1 MNALQHHPLIAP
13 DFGERT
19 RLVAGIM
26 TGTSLD
32 AIDVAICELGPDP
45 GDGLPSCTL
54 LAFGM
59 VPYSAD
65 TLDLLEAF
73 LGGTALTARDVS
85 RLHTALANDYARAIQ
100 HVSDRW
106 PVLDIVGMHGQTV
119 WHEPPFHTL
128 QLGSGPT
135 LAALLQTAVVCD
147 FRAQDV
153 ALGGQG
159 APLVPLFDLATLR
172 QHTQTVVAL
181 NIGGMANISI
191 IRPETT
197 TETLVAF
204 DTGPGNVLINLACRT
219 TYGKQ
224 FDANGSIARAGRVLP
239 PMLSTLQ
246 AHPFFMQDPP
256 KSTGREVFND
266 DLMKAVLR
274 RFDHPSLPSEDVVAT
289 VTELTAWSIVEHVQ
303 RYAADA
309 GIVIASG
316 GGAHNT
322 YLMER
327 LSALCAPITVV
338 PSSRVGIDI
347 DAKEAMCFAW
357 LAWRRAAG
365 YTTTAPSVTGARLAS
380 VSGALAVG

>member
-1 MNALQHHPLIAP
+1 MNIAHPHPLASTN
-13 DFGERT
+13 FGDQP

-45 GDGLPSCTL
+45 GDGLPACKL

-59 VPYSAD
+59 EPYSPG
-65 TLDLLEAF
+65 TVELLEAF
-73 LGGTALTARDVS
+73 LAGAALTARDVS
-85 RLHTALANDYARAIQ
+85 RLHTSLATDYAHAIQ

-106 PVLDIVGMHGQTV
+106 PALDLIGMHGQTV

-128 QLGSGPT
+128 QLGSGP
-135 LAALLQTAVVCD
+135 ALSAMLQTAVVSD
-147 FRAQDV
+147 FRTQDV

-159 APLVPLFDLATLR
+159 APLVPLFDVATLR
-172 QHTQTVVAL
+172 HPTKTVVAL
-181 NIGGMANISI
+181 NIGGMANISVL
-191 IRPETT
+191 RPETT
-197 TETLVAF
+197 AETVVAF
-204 DTGPGNVLINLACRT
+204 DTGPGNVLMNMACRT

-246 AHPFFMQDPP
+246 AHPFFAQDPP

-266 DLMKAVLR
+266 DWMKAVLR

-289 VTELTAWSIVEHVQ
+289 VTELTAWSISDHIR
-303 RYAADA
+303 RYAPDADV
-309 GIVIASG
+309 VIASG
-316 GGAHNT
+316 GGAHNGF
-322 YLMER
+322 LMER
-327 LSALCAPITVV
+327 ISALCAPVSV
-338 PSSRVGIDI
+338 EPSSCVGVDV

-365 YTTTAPSVTGARLAS
+365 YPTTAPSVTGARSAAI
-380 VSGALAVG
+380 SGSLTVG